1 LPTGESIN
9 APLFDAASLSRV
21 AAAQGRL
28 LALLRGL
35 GDAAEPGR
43 GTGTSITSGLQPG
56 MSFRAASEA
65 ALGPLEE
72 LLDRLRE
79 VADVVAFL
87 ASPRSSY
94 LTGTIV
100 NVSGGKS
107 FV

>member
-1 LPTGESIN
+1 MYALTRSWAKELGGAGVRVVGISPGVLEKTGLRTPEYER
-9 APLFDAASLSRV
+9 A
-21 AAAQGRL
+21 
-28 LALLRGL
+28 LAYTRCQ
-35 GDAAEPGR
+35 
-43 GTGTSITSGLQPG
+43 SV
-56 MSFRAASEA
+56 
-65 ALGPLEE
+65 EE
-72 LLDRLRE
+72 LRKTYSKGIPLGREGRLRE